1 MKLIPFFLRYL
12 RYFKLYSLLL
22 QVPLVIHHSSQIM
35 SSTGF
40 TEFVQPSTPPKSPT
54 TSPSIISPPDNTPE
68 RPLTPQLAIRSI
80 PIEEDQLSSIDYKSV
95 VEDPDAAPAGFV
107 HNELEGRHFY
117 PIHVHIMTHNFV
129 EVFGRFNVTIC
140 LTARESP
147 RRPIL

>member
-22 QVPLVIHHSSQIM
+22 QIPLIIHHSSQIM

-54 TSPSIISPPDNTPE
+54 TSPSILSPPDNTPDYDNTPD

-80 PIEEDQLSSIDYKSV
+80 PIEEDKLSSIDYQSV
-95 VEDPDAAPAGFV
+95 VEDPDRS
-107 HNELEGRHFY
+107 EE
-117 PIHVHIMTHNFV
+117 
-129 EVFGRFNVTIC
+129 
-140 LTARESP
+140 
-147 RRPIL
+147 RRVGKEC